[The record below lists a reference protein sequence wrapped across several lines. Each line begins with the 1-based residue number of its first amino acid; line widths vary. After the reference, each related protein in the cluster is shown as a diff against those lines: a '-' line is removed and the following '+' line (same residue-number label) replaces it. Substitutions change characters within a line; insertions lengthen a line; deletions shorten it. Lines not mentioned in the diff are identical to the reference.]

1 MISEDGVQLQ
11 GNGPRPPKVAP
22 IPGRQGMEAGDLKPE
37 PCLRSVAA
45 SWAHP
50 RGHEDTARPR
60 GGAAPKTG
68 PQGRQLDPPGN
79 SGVGRQ
85 QCGAQSAQVVGLPIW
100 WARGGPRAAAAQ
112 QCGLKVADW
121 QCRRCHTPGSVRREH
136 GVSVGTSDQTVT
148 VMTVAGET
156 RRMSEADRA
165 GLAARSPEGHAAKS
179 MHIRGREEEWIQ
191 IQANTF
197 KNWVNVNLRECGLE
211 VEDMTTDFTDGVR

>member
-1 MISEDGVQLQ
+1 M
-11 GNGPRPPKVAP
+11 
-22 IPGRQGMEAGDLKPE
+22 
-37 PCLRSVAA
+37 
-45 SWAHP
+45 
-50 RGHEDTARPR
+50 
-60 GGAAPKTG
+60 
-68 PQGRQLDPPGN
+68 
-79 SGVGRQ
+79 
-85 QCGAQSAQVVGLPIW
+85 
-100 WARGGPRAAAAQ
+100 
-112 QCGLKVADW
+112 
-121 QCRRCHTPGSVRREH
+121 
-136 GVSVGTSDQTVT
+136 SVGTSDQTVT